1 MGLPGALTP
10 GTIIGRHYIIGDLLN
25 MGGFG
30 AVYRGTDTSEQNRP
44 CAIKETYDVTPS
56 ARRQALMEAS
66 VLFTVRSPHLP
77 EVYDALEEN
86 GRFYLIMQLIEGQNL
101 LQLLRTRV
109 PGGRVGDQAPYQ
121 STSGPCLE
129 SEVLHWLLPIIDVL
143 QELHSRRPPVMH
155 RDIKPGNI
163 VLKPDNTAVL
173 VDFGLTKLYD
183 PNVST
188 QTLGR
193 AVTEGF
199 SPIEQYVGKTTPQSD
214 IYSMAATMYLLLTNR
229 LPPAATKRASV
240 DELLNPRAVNP
251 TLSMKMERIL
261 LKALALH
268 AEDRF
273 QCMQDFAQ
281 ALREPTFDGYN
292 DATVRVPPM
301 IASATPLPLPATMN
315 QPGGNNAPVPPNQPG
330 HGYVPLAPGQPSGAQ
345 APLRLGPQPQPPAYP
360 PGYANPGYVS
370 QPYPAVRPQG
380 YVPGQ
385 QQQGMPGAQT
395 PLPPLSPA
403 PYYTP
408 GPYAGGQQQMN
419 YPGAMPSYRASQPGY
434 PHAPGGV
441 QTPQAPVDP
450 RKKGYLAQPFVSR
463 PLPNPSNQGCLWGL
477 FQGLLAAALVFF
489 SHQQTDFYLAT
500 IVGFLFYALAGFV
513 TARRGGSLL
522 RGGWAGYW
530 TGIFGTIIFWLS
542 LGLALAVS
550 FIQDLLH
557 ITSLVPGIN
566 SQDADTQAWNE
577 IKPDW
582 PPVPAFLPQQP
593 ALVNFLVL
601 LLLGAVIAWL
611 CGWLGGLLS
620 RMRRTKMF
628 AQH

>member
-1 MGLPGALTP
+1 M
-10 GTIIGRHYIIGDLLN
+10 
-25 MGGFG
+25 
-30 AVYRGTDTSEQNRP
+30 
-44 CAIKETYDVTPS
+44 
-56 ARRQALMEAS
+56 
-66 VLFTVRSPHLP
+66 
-77 EVYDALEEN
+77 
-86 GRFYLIMQLIEGQNL
+86 

-109 PGGRVGDQAPYQ
+109 PVGRVGDQAPYQ

-273 QCMQDFAQ
+273 QSMQDFAQ

-315 QPGGNNAPVPPNQPG
+315 
-330 HGYVPLAPGQPSGAQ
+330 
-345 APLRLGPQPQPPAYP
+345 
-360 PGYANPGYVS
+360 
-370 QPYPAVRPQG
+370 
-380 YVPGQ
+380 
-385 QQQGMPGAQT
+385 
-395 PLPPLSPA
+395 
-403 PYYTP
+403 
-408 GPYAGGQQQMN
+408 
-419 YPGAMPSYRASQPGY
+419 
-434 PHAPGGV
+434 
-441 QTPQAPVDP
+441 
-450 RKKGYLAQPFVSR
+450 
-463 PLPNPSNQGCLWGL
+463 
-477 FQGLLAAALVFF
+477 
-489 SHQQTDFYLAT
+489 
-500 IVGFLFYALAGFV
+500 
-513 TARRGGSLL
+513 
-522 RGGWAGYW
+522 
-530 TGIFGTIIFWLS
+530 
-542 LGLALAVS
+542 
-550 FIQDLLH
+550 
-557 ITSLVPGIN
+557 
-566 SQDADTQAWNE
+566 
-577 IKPDW
+577 
-582 PPVPAFLPQQP
+582 
-593 ALVNFLVL
+593 
-601 LLLGAVIAWL
+601 
-611 CGWLGGLLS
+611 
-620 RMRRTKMF
+620 
-628 AQH
+628 